1 MIPLALSVLYLACA
15 FIALSWWGGLALWLA
30 ILFALWTIHPFGN
43 RLELGMAVRAWRR
56 ALGGG
61 H

>member
-1 MIPLALSVLYLACA
+1 MIALALAVLYLACV
-15 FIALSWWGGLALWLA
+15 FITLSWLGGLALWLA
-30 ILFALWTIHPFGN
+30 LLFALWTANPFGN
-43 RLELGMAVRAWRR
+43 RLELRMVLRDWRR

>member
-1 MIPLALSVLYLACA
+1 MIALALAVLYLACT
-15 FIALSWWGGLALWLA
+15 FITLSWLGGLALWLA
-30 ILFALWTIHPFGN
+30 LLFALWTFHPFGN
-43 RLELGMAVRAWRR
+43 RLELRMALRAWRR